1 MSSADITGIS
11 SAILSLRSETCLN
24 YYDKDYGFEL

>member
-1 MSSADITGIS
+1 MSIVDITGIT

-24 YYDKDYGFEL
+24 YYDKDYEFKL